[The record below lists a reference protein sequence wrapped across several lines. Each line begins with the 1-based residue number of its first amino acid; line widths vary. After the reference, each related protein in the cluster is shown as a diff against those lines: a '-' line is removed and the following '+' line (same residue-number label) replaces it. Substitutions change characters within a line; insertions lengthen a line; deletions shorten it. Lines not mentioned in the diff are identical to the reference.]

1 MLSKRENF
9 IGSYSSTDNFLVVP
23 VSDWVCCVNL
33 ILYFIKKEMKMIK
46 IQILWWKP
54 RKKAK
59 KVYENIN
66 YYKHKLYLYSE
77 LAPMTLD
84 VTHSK
89 R

>member
-9 IGSYSSTDNFLVVP
+9 IDSYSSTDNFLVVP

-33 ILYFIKKEMKMIK
+33 IK

>member
-1 MLSKRENF
+1 MMK
-9 IGSYSSTDNFLVVP
+9 T
-23 VSDWVCCVNL
+23 
-33 ILYFIKKEMKMIK
+33 KK
-46 IQILWWKP
+46 
-54 RKKAK
+54 KKAK

-89 R
+89 RQGDRET

>member
-1 MLSKRENF
+1 MMK
-9 IGSYSSTDNFLVVP
+9 T
-23 VSDWVCCVNL
+23 
-33 ILYFIKKEMKMIK
+33 KK
-46 IQILWWKP
+46 
-54 RKKAK
+54 KKAK